1 MKEIT
6 VVGHYG
12 MSLLMDVRRFAEVG
26 ETAEGLGLEY
36 EPGGKGFNQA
46 LAASRLGATV
56 NFITAV
62 GDDDFGGQCKGD
74 LEKEGI
80 AGQYIMQFPGQKTAC
95 AFVINSADKKSEV
108 YVYPGA
114 IRSVSPEDIETYR
127 DVIWGSSLMLLQ
139 NEVNAQALERVIQIA
154 GEKRIPI
161 VYNPAPA
168 REMPEEIFQHINVIT
183 PNETEAALLT
193 GQDPGQPLD
202 VDKAFARLKKLGV
215 ENIIITMG
223 ENGSQLL
230 LGETRYAVAPF
241 RGDVVSTTGA
251 GDCFNAALATHYL
264 ATGELMA
271 AAEYAT
277 IAAGVQV
284 TRPGVIANM
293 PYQAEIDAL
302 YKRLKNTFACKI

>member
-12 MSLLMDVRRFAEVG
+12 MSLLMDVQRFAEVG

-46 LAASRLGATV
+46 LAASRLGSTV

-62 GDDDFGGQCKGD
+62 GDDDFGGQCKSD

-80 AGQYIMQFPGQKTAC
+80 VGQYIMQFSGQKTAC

-114 IRSVSPEDIETYR
+114 IRSVSPEDIEKYR
-127 DVIWGSSLMLLQ
+127 DVIWRSSLMLLQ
-139 NEVNAQALERVIQIA
+139 NEVNAQALERVIRIA
-154 GEKRIPI
+154 GQKRIPI

-168 REMPEEIFQHINVIT
+168 REMPEEIFQYIDVIT

-202 VDKAFARLKKLGV
+202 VDKAFAQLKKLGV

-241 RGDVVSTTGA
+241 RGNVVSTTGA

-264 ATGELMA
+264 ATGDLMA
-271 AAEYAT
+271 ATEYAT

-293 PYQAEIDAL
+293 PYQAEIDAF
-302 YKRLKNTFACKI
+302 YERLKNTFVRKI